1 MSFHLIRPYRVI
13 AAVAIEKLKCFNPSI
28 TARRILAAKPQTPE
42 NTILRYE
49 MENLDLFLGFWFP
62 VDWDMAQF
70 MASREKNSLLA
81 WGRTHRLRQSE
92 KQLSYHNFL
101 GALQIRRHLLFKDRP
116 QQPEISRPTG
126 RDGDTTLTCLNTK

>member
-49 MENLDLFLGFWFP
+49 MENLDLFPGFWFP

-70 MASREKNSLLA
+70 MAPREKKLA
-81 WGRTHRLRQSE
+81 SGLGAHQSASVIGRTII
-92 KQLSYHNFL
+92 LS
-101 GALQIRRHLLFKDRP
+101 
-116 QQPEISRPTG
+116 
-126 RDGDTTLTCLNTK
+126 